1 MSCSGVFIGL
11 ARWNH
16 YESPEHG
23 PFTLFTWR
31 LCRAPSVCC
40 VLTIL
45 MILMIHKETQERNLL
60 SLWPDGLK
68 GGLFH
73 FYLFFL
79 FPVTWVS
86 AVCHLHICYRHK
98 LSLLFLWVQKNGNIA
113 KSKALQDTEFS
124 VEKARI
130 YVIKTSILVA
140 WAIVGGKK
148 IQHFCVLLGTGEESL
163 QGDLILS
170 LINLS
175 HFSLSFYFIT
185 RVVRVCHYIYIY
197 IFVSVDST

>member
-1 MSCSGVFIGL
+1 M
-11 ARWNH
+11 
-16 YESPEHG
+16 
-23 PFTLFTWR
+23 
-31 LCRAPSVCC
+31 
-40 VLTIL
+40 
-45 MILMIHKETQERNLL
+45 
-60 SLWPDGLK
+60 
-68 GGLFH
+68 
-73 FYLFFL
+73 
-79 FPVTWVS
+79 S